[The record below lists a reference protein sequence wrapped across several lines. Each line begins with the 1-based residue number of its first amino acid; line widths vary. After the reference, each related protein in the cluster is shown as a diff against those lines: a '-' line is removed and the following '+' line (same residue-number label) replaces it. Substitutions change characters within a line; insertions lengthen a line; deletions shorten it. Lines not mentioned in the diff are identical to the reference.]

1 MIQKQLEKCLRL
13 VAAVAV
19 VLIPWSSNAMAQTVS
34 APSDTSTVHVGLVGL
49 TFSPDPQTVAVGDTV
64 HWVWDG
70 FDHSTTSGSC
80 SGTTCT
86 PDLLWNSGITNT
98 GATFD
103 FTFTTPGTYNYFCS
117 VHGPLFNM
125 RGTIIVVNTFGL
137 SASNSSPTA
146 LGSETAFTATVT
158 SGSNITYAW
167 DFGDGHL
174 GAGITATHTYAAFGD
189 YTATVTATNS
199 ISTGV
204 AHTPVMVMGQVYLP
218 YVAR

>member
-1 MIQKQLEKCLRL
+1 MFQKQLEKCLRL
-13 VAAVAV
+13 FAAAAV
-19 VLIPWSSNAMAQTVS
+19 VLIPWSSGAAAQGFAAPADSHTVDIG
-34 APSDTSTVHVGLVGL
+34 AGGF

-70 FDHSTTSGSC
+70 FNHSTTSGSC
-80 SGTTCT
+80 DATSCT
-86 PDLLWNSGITNT
+86 PDLRWNSGITNT

-103 FTFTTPGTYNYFCS
+103 FTFTTPGTYNYFCL
-117 VHGPLFNM
+117 VHGPSFNM

-137 SASNSSPTA
+137 SAGNSSPTA
-146 LGSETAFTATVT
+146 LGSETAFTATVS
-158 SGSNITYAW
+158 SGSNITYTW
-167 DFGDGHL
+167 NFGDGQL

-204 AHTPVMVMGQVYLP
+204 ANTEVMVMGSLYLP
-218 YVAR
+218 YVSR